1 MKVEKRQLVLAALV
15 VALGAAVYLN
25 WRFSNGNQVLAKDA
39 AASRD
44 LGQVQLVNAGEASSS
59 AASSGNPS
67 AASSASSAA
76 SSTKAAASS
85 GSDYFTEARL
95 NRQKA
100 RDNAA
105 QMLEKTLT
113 DAGSS
118 DAAKKEA
125 VKQSADLAQN
135 QLKESNAESILKAK
149 GFSDCVV
156 FLENGEC
163 SVVVKEGSTNME
175 NAALL
180 VKDTV
185 SGQTGVSYD
194 KIKVIEQ
201 KAS

>member
-25 WRFSNGNQVLAKDA
+25 WRFSNGNQILAKDA
-39 AASRD
+39 AASHD
-44 LGQVQLVNAGEASSS
+44 LGQVQLVNAGEASS
-59 AASSGNPS
+59 ASSSRAP
-67 AASSASSAA
+67 SSAVSSA
-76 SSTKAAASS
+76 KAAASS
-85 GSDYFTEARL
+85 SSDYFSEARL

-100 RDNAA
+100 RDNAS

-113 DAGSS
+113 DAGSN

-125 VKQSADLAQN
+125 VQQSAALAQIEL
-135 QLKESNAESILKAK
+135 QESNAENILKAK

-156 FLENGEC
+156 FVQNGEC
-163 SVVVKEGSTNME
+163 SAVVKEGSANMG

-185 SGQTGVSYD
+185 SGQTGVSFD
-194 KIKVIEQ
+194 KIKVIE
-201 KAS
+201 KKSS